1 MSELIRILIVDDH
14 PVVRDGI
21 RAMLST
27 QADFQVVGEASDGEE
42 AVRRIAMT
50 RPQVVLLD
58 LEMPGMDGVE
68 TLRHLQEVHLD
79 VKTIVFTAFD
89 TDERILSALQAGARG
104 YLLKGAP
111 RDELFRAI
119 RVAAEGGSLIQPV
132 VATKL
137 LRHVRQGTAGR
148 QVDSPLLTAREL
160 DVIRLLAQGRTNQE
174 IASTL
179 VVSERTVKF
188 HVSSI
193 LRKLGAS
200 NRTEAVAL
208 AAQSGI
214 IHLCNI
220 G

>member
-1 MSELIRILIVDDH
+1 
-14 PVVRDGI
+14 
-21 RAMLST
+21 
-27 QADFQVVGEASDGEE
+27 
-42 AVRRIAMT
+42 
-50 RPQVVLLD
+50 VVLLD

-214 IHLCNI
+214 IHL
-220 G
+220 

>member
-214 IHLCNI
+214 IHL
-220 G
+220 